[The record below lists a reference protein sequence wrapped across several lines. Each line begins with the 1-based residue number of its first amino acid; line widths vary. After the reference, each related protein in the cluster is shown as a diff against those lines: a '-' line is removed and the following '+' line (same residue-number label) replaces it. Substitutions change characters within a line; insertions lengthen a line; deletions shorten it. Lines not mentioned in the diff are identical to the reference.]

1 MNLMYGR
8 RMYGKYIYAYPVV
21 IASGEE
27 PPDSSIKFLPGI
39 FAVIAYNANGTKT
52 AIFGNGI
59 ERNTIKSLT
68 FELTEFGCGAF
79 TITFNKLPTTAELN
93 YRQRIDIFLFN
104 DTHPWYSG
112 YVIERPV
119 EGTTETEYKFS
130 GYGYYN
136 QLDKVYLFDTYTNK
150 EVSQIVKDIAKKL
163 EAKTGLVYN
172 AEKIISTGYTID
184 TITFDGVTAKDALS
198 DLAEFAIDY
207 VYGVD
212 TRRSLYFKPRVK
224 EINEQARF
232 WVGKHLDSYLP
243 SWDVDK
249 IINWAKVK
257 GATDDNNTETW
268 LATVEDKESQTLYG
282 MCETV
287 LTLPTFC
294 STTDAAYWGQ
304 NQIAKYKDPLKS
316 AKLKNLK
323 LIYPKADGSF
333 FVRKLTTEGLMAIYP
348 TAGDMQTYP
357 ITKLKYTASADKGIY
372 CEAEVGEQPTTADV
386 NAYLAGLERKAKN
399 AELLASATSS

>member
-8 RMYGKYIYAYPVV
+8 RLYGRYIYAYPV
-21 IASGEE
+21 IIGSGEE
-27 PPDSSIKFLPGI
+27 PSDTSIKFLPGI
-39 FAVIAYNANGTKT
+39 FTVIAYNKDGTKT
-52 AIFGNGI
+52 AVFGNGADK
-59 ERNTIKSLT
+59 NTIKSLS
-68 FELTEFGCGAF
+68 FELIETGCGAF

-104 DTHPWYSG
+104 DSRPWYSG

-119 EGTTETEYKFS
+119 EGTTETEFKFT

-136 QLDKVYLFDTYTNK
+136 LLDKVYLFETYINK

-163 EAKTGLVYN
+163 EAKTGLAYN
-172 AEKIISTGYTID
+172 TEKIINTGYTID
-184 TITFDGVTAKDALS
+184 TITFDGVNAKDALS
-198 DLAEFAIDY
+198 DLSEFAIDY

-212 TRRSLYFKPRVK
+212 ARRSLYFKPRVA

-232 WVGKHLDSYLP
+232 WVGKHLDSYVP

-249 IINWAKVK
+249 IINWAKIK
-257 GATDDNNTETW
+257 GATDETNTETW
-268 LATVEDKESQTLYG
+268 LATVEDTDSQELYG

-304 NQIAKYKDPLKS
+304 NQVDRYKSPLKS
-316 AKLKNLK
+316 AKVKNLR

-333 FVRKLTTEGLMAIYP
+333 SVRKLTTDGLMAIYP
-348 TAGDMQTYP
+348 TTGDMQTYP
-357 ITKLKYTASADKGIY
+357 ITKLKYTVSADKGIY
-372 CEAEVGEQPTTADV
+372 CEAEVGEQPTSADV
-386 NAYLAGLERKAKN
+386 NAYLGNLERKAKN
-399 AELLASATSS
+399 AELLASASS